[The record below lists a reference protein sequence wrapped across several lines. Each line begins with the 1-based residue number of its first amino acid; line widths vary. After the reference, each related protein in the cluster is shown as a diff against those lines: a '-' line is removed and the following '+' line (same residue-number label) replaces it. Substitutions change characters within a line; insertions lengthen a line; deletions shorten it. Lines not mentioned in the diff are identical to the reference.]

1 MRRCRLGNRVTD
13 EYQEDAMD
21 RTAKPSLLSR
31 ISARQWVAIVLAV
44 LAVIFV
50 AQNHHRVDINIL
62 TVTIRSPMWL
72 VLLIMFLVGWVAG
85 LLTRRSRR

>member
-1 MRRCRLGNRVTD
+1 
-13 EYQEDAMD
+13 MD
-21 RTAKPSLLSR
+21 RAAKPSLLSR

-44 LAVIFV
+44 LALIFV
-50 AQNHHRVDINIL
+50 VQNHHRVDINIL

>member
-1 MRRCRLGNRVTD
+1 
-13 EYQEDAMD
+13 MD

-62 TVTIRSPMWL
+62 TVTISSPMWL
-72 VLLIMFLVGWVAG
+72 VLLIMFLVGWIVG

>member
-1 MRRCRLGNRVTD
+1 
-13 EYQEDAMD
+13 MD

-50 AQNHHRVDINIL
+50 VQNHHRVDINIL
-62 TVTIRSPMWL
+62 TVTISSPMWL
-72 VLLIMFLVGWVAG
+72 VLLIMFLVGWIVG

>member
-1 MRRCRLGNRVTD
+1 MER
-13 EYQEDAMD
+13 A
-21 RTAKPSLLSR
+21 AKPSLLSR

-50 AQNHHRVDINIL
+50 VQNHHRVDINIL
-62 TVTIRSPMWL
+62 SVTISSPMWL
-72 VLLIMFLVGWVAG
+72 VLLIMFLVGWIVG

>member
-1 MRRCRLGNRVTD
+1 MRRCRLGDRVTD

-21 RTAKPSLLSR
+21 RAAKPSLLSR

-62 TVTIRSPMWL
+62 AVTIQSPMWL
-72 VLLIMFLVGWVAG
+72 VLLIMFLVGWIAG

>member
-1 MRRCRLGNRVTD
+1 
-13 EYQEDAMD
+13 MD
-21 RTAKPSLLSR
+21 RAAKPSLLSR

-50 AQNHHRVDINIL
+50 VQNHHRVDINIL
-62 TVTIRSPMWL
+62 TVTISSPMWL
-72 VLLIMFLVGWVAG
+72 VLLIMFLVGWIVG

>member
-1 MRRCRLGNRVTD
+1 
-13 EYQEDAMD
+13 MD
-21 RTAKPSLLSR
+21 RAAKPSLLSR

-44 LAVIFV
+44 LTVIFV